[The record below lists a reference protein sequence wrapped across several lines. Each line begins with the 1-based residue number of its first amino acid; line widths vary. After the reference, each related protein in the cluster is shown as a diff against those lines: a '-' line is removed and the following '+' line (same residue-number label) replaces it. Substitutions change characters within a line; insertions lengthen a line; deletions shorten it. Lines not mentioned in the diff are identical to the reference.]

1 MFDIDIENGIYTLKR
16 IYFLQCANI
25 QGYTENALIDYIS
38 KMCNISKI
46 QAKHRIYSAA
56 VQYTGKADCLE
67 YLKSCIS

>member
-38 KMCNISKI
+38 KMCNISKSKQSIGYI
-46 QAKHRIYSAA
+46 QQ
-56 VQYTGKADCLE
+56 QYNILE
-67 YLKSCIS
+67 KLIA